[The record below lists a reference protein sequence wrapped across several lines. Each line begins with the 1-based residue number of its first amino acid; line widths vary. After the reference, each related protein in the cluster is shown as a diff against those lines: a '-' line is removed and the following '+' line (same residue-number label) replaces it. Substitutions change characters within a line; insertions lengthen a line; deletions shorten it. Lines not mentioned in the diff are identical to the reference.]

1 MNITSIFSKGT
12 DLWLR
17 RWRLIM
23 TGPNGKAF
31 TLQTESKGRDFRCS
45 FQTQASDGIT
55 PETAI
60 ITVYNLSDST
70 MKGLVKE
77 FDQVILEAG
86 YQEGRYGIIFNGIV
100 KQYSRGHE
108 ENMTESYFRIF
119 AAHSDI
125 TFRFAVAN
133 ATLAA
138 DSTSQARMD
147 EAQRS
152 ALLKKE
158 ASIGQQDLPSRPGGL
173 YRGAVLWGA
182 VTDVMSEEA
191 THANMVWSIQDGKM
205 VLVKSDSYVQGQIID
220 LNAETGL
227 IGHPEVTDNGISV
240 TSLLNPAARVRGLVK
255 LNNDSINWTGAPG
268 GSNVV
273 YWPDVSSINTYDLL
287 SNDGLY
293 IILVRT
299 HEGDTRGNPW
309 YTHMTCMAHKPAIS
323 AAFGGSSAGGSDERS
338 ARLPQ

>member
-1 MNITSIFSKGT
+1 MDIAGYFSKGT
-12 DLWLR
+12 DLWIR
-17 RWRLIM
+17 KWRLIM
-23 TGPNGKAF
+23 TGSGGKTF
-31 TLQTESKGRDFRCS
+31 ILQSESEGRDFRCS
-45 FQTQASDGIT
+45 FQTQARDGAV

-86 YQEGRYGIIFNGIV
+86 YDKGRYGIIFNGIV

-119 AAHSDI
+119 AAHSET
-125 TFRFAVAN
+125 TFRFGVVNNTQPAGSTTDDRSKAN
-133 ATLAA
+133 QKDL
-138 DSTSQARMD
+138 SYKGVP
-147 EAQRS
+147 
-152 ALLKKE
+152 L
-158 ASIGQQDLPSRPGGL
+158 GQQDISKTPGKL
-173 YRGAVLWGA
+173 YRGNVAWGVGVDA
-182 VTDVMSEEA
+182 MSEEA
-191 THANMVWSIQDGKM
+191 THSNMVWSIQDGKM
-205 VLVKSDSYVQGQIID
+205 ILLNNDSYLQGQVID
-220 LNAETGL
+220 LNAGTGL

-240 TSLLNPAARVRGLVK
+240 TSLLNPAVRVRGLVK

-268 GSNVV
+268 GGNLVF
-273 YWPDVSSINTYDLL
+273 WPTTSFNIFDML

-309 YTHMTCMAHKPAIS
+309 YTHMTCIARAPDKQT
-323 AAFGGSSAGGSDERS
+323 AFGGSQFGGSDERS
-338 ARLPQ
+338 ARLP